1 MPHTLI
7 IGMTE
12 SGKTSL
18 AKKLAQEYKSKGI
31 EVLVLDPLGDPGW
44 EVEKVY
50 DDPEE
55 YLEEVF
61 KKRHCALFIDESGE
75 MIGRYSGVM
84 GKLATRSRHYG
95 HNAHFI
101 VQRCAQLDK
110 TVRDQCSYI
119 YLFRVSKKD
128 SETLSDEYC
137 QEALKSSATLDKLEF
152 IMLARFKNPRRM
164 KLKFESKPQPKVTES

>member
-1 MPHTLI
+1 MPHSLI

-18 AKKLAQEYKSKGI
+18 AKEMARIYREQGI
-31 EVLVLDPLGDPGW
+31 EVLVLDPLLDPDW
-44 EVEKVY
+44 PVDKVHE
-50 DDPEE
+50 DPDE
-55 YLEEVF
+55 YMSQVF
-61 KKRHCALFIDESGE
+61 TKKKCALFIDESGE

-110 TVRDQCSYI
+110 TVRDQCVYI

-128 SETLSDEYC
+128 SETLADEYC
-137 QEALKSSATLDKLEF
+137 DDMLKESCNLNKLEF
-152 IMLARFKNPRRM
+152 IRLSRFEDAEKM
-164 KLKFESKPQPKVTES
+164 KLKFMNGKTNIST